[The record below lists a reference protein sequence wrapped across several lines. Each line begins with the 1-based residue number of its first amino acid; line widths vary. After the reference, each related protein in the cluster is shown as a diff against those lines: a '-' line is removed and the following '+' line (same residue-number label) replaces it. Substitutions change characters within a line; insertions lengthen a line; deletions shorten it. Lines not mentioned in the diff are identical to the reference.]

1 MGEVTADTAAL
12 SVFEACAMYT
22 NGTACFRGDTRDR
35 CSVVTGWH
43 ADLVASPKRASSST
57 SPYGAVSLVVG
68 PERLLAER
76 AVAAVLDRART
87 ETPGVEID
95 QAAGSQL
102 DLGRLSELT
111 SPSLFSTRRAV
122 VLDELA
128 ELPAD
133 LIGPVVD
140 LVKLAD
146 ADLALVLVHSG
157 AARNKKLVDAVKA
170 TRPEV
175 VDCPPVK
182 TWELP
187 QFVSR
192 EIRRHGGGADAESPQ
207 LLVDAVGHD
216 LRALAAAVSQLLAD
230 SETGTITA
238 AQVRRY
244 FGGRAEVTSF
254 AVADATLGGRTG
266 AAMEQLRWALSTG
279 VAPVLVTSAFASGVR
294 GLGRLV
300 AAPTGLR
307 DGDLA
312 REAGVPPWKLKSIRT
327 QARGWDQRGLA
338 RALQAVAAADAQ
350 VKGAADDAEFA
361 LEQLVLAVAA
371 CRRK

>member
-1 MGEVTADTAAL
+1 
-12 SVFEACAMYT
+12 
-22 NGTACFRGDTRDR
+22 
-35 CSVVTGWH
+35 VTGWH
-43 ADLVASPKRASSST
+43 ADLVAGSKRPSSVT
-57 SPYGAVSLVVG
+57 SPYGAVTLVVG

-76 AVAAVLDRART
+76 AIAAVLERART
-87 ETPGVEID
+87 EQADVEID
-95 QAAGSQL
+95 QAPGSQL
-102 DLGRLSELT
+102 DPGRLVELT

-128 ELPAD
+128 ELPGD
-133 LIGPVVD
+133 LVGAVVD
-140 LVKLAD
+140 LVTGVD

-157 AARNKKLVDAVKA
+157 AARNKKLVDAVRAAK
-170 TRPEV
+170 PEV
-175 VDCPPVK
+175 VDCPAVK

-192 EIRRHGGGADAESPQ
+192 EVRRLGGSADTESPQ

-230 SETGTITA
+230 SETRTISA
-238 AQVRRY
+238 SQVRRY

-254 AVADATLGGRTG
+254 AVADATLAGRTG
-266 AAMEQLRWALSTG
+266 VAMEQLRWALSTG

-300 AAPTGLR
+300 GAPTGLR
-307 DGDLA
+307 EGDLA
-312 REAGVPPWKLKSIRT
+312 REVGVPPWKLKSMRS

-361 LEQLVLAVAA
+361 LEQLVLAVAD
-371 CRRK
+371 CRRG

>member
-1 MGEVTADTAAL
+1 
-12 SVFEACAMYT
+12 MYT
-22 NGTACFRGDTRDR
+22 NGTAGSGGDTRER

-43 ADLVASPKRASSST
+43 ADLVASSRRSTSST
-57 SPYGAVSLVVG
+57 SPFGTVTLVLG

-76 AVAAVLDRART
+76 AIAAVLDRART
-87 ETPGVEID
+87 EEPGVEVD
-95 QAAGSQL
+95 QASGPQL
-102 DLGRLSELT
+102 DPGRLAELT
-111 SPSLFSTRRAV
+111 SPSLFSAKRAV
-122 VLDELA
+122 VLDDLA
-128 ELPAD
+128 ELSID
-133 LIGPVVD
+133 LVGPVGD
-140 LVKLAD
+140 LTGAVD

-157 AARNKKLVDAVKA
+157 AARNKKLVDRVKA
-170 TRPEV
+170 TKPELV
-175 VDCPPVK
+175 ECPAVK
-182 TWELP
+182 SWELP

-192 EIRRHGGGADAESPQ
+192 EIRRLGGSADTESPQ

-230 SETGTITA
+230 SETGSISA
-238 AQVRRY
+238 SQVRRY

-254 AVADATLGGRTG
+254 AVADATLSGRTG
-266 AAMEQLRWALSTG
+266 VAMEQLRWALSTG

-307 DGDLA
+307 DGELA
-312 REAGVPPWKLKSIRT
+312 REVGVPPWKLKTMRS

-338 RALQAVAAADAQ
+338 RALQAVAVADAQ

-361 LEQLVLAVAA
+361 LERLVLAVAG
-371 CRRK
+371 CRR